1 MSDALKGQVAIVTGG
16 GRGFGQEIAK
26 GLAAAGAAVTV
37 TSRTASQLDETV
49 AAIEAGGGRALAV
62 PGDVALQTDWDRV
75 VAETEAKLGPITL
88 LVSNAALS
96 DPAGPLYEIDA
107 DVWQRTLEVN
117 VMGAVRGAR
126 AVLPGMVQRRSGR
139 VIIVSSGAA
148 LAAGPYTSPYR
159 VSKTALLR
167 LTEIMALEVKEF
179 GVSVFSIHPG
189 VISSTM
195 HHSATMTEAGRKY
208 IPHFAEMAQRGATD
222 IRLAAKCCVFLASG
236 QADALSG
243 RYLSATEDFETLAR
257 RADEVRERDLQVLR
271 LTPLVPPRMGAPQG
285 SAQRP

>member
-16 GRGFGQEIAK
+16 GRGFGQEV
-26 GLAAAGAAVTV
+26 GGGRPGAGAAVTV
-37 TSRTASQLDETV
+37 PSRTASQLDETV

-62 PGDVALQTDWDRV
+62 PGDVALQADWDRV

-139 VIIVSSGAA
+139 VIVVSSGAA

-159 VSKTALLR
+159 VSQTALLR
-167 LTEIMALEVKEF
+167 LAEIMALEVKDF

-208 IPHFAEMAQRGATD
+208 
-222 IRLAAKCCVFLASG
+222 S
-236 QADALSG
+236 
-243 RYLSATEDFETLAR
+243 
-257 RADEVRERDLQVLR
+257 
-271 LTPLVPPRMGAPQG
+271 
-285 SAQRP
+285 

>member
-49 AAIEAGGGRALAV
+49 AAIEAGGGRA
-62 PGDVALQTDWDRV
+62 
-75 VAETEAKLGPITL
+75 
-88 LVSNAALS
+88 
-96 DPAGPLYEIDA
+96 
-107 DVWQRTLEVN
+107 
-117 VMGAVRGAR
+117 

-167 LTEIMALEVKEF
+167 LAEIMALEVKEF

-208 IPHFAEMAQRGATD
+208 KPHFAEMAQRGATD
-222 IRLAAKCCVFLASG
+222 ITLAAKCCVFLASG

>member
-16 GRGFGQEIAK
+16 GRGFGPEIAK
-26 GLAAAGAAVTV
+26 GLGGGGAAGTV
-37 TSRTASQLDETV
+37 TSRAASQLDEPV
-49 AAIEAGGGRALAV
+49 AAIEAGGGRAVAV

-107 DVWQRTLEVN
+107 DVWQRPLEGTVG
-117 VMGAVRGAR
+117 GAVRGAR

-167 LTEIMALEVKEF
+167 LAEIMALEVKEF

-189 VISSTM
+189 VISSD
-195 HHSATMTEAGRKY
+195 RKST
-208 IPHFAEMAQRGATD
+208 R
-222 IRLAAKCCVFLASG
+222 
-236 QADALSG
+236 
-243 RYLSATEDFETLAR
+243 
-257 RADEVRERDLQVLR
+257 
-271 LTPLVPPRMGAPQG
+271 
-285 SAQRP
+285 